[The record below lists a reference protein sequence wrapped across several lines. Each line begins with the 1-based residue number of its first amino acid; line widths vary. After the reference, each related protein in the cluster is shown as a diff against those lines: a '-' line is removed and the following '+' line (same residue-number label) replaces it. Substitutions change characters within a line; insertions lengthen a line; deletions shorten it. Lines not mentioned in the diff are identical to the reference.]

1 MGVSIKN
8 SKAKKP
14 AAKKP
19 VAKKPAAKKI
29 AAKKPAAK
37 KPAAKKVAAKK
48 PKAEIKR
55 VPPRITRRPVVVAK
69 PVAPE
74 VEVIDTAKAVEFA
87 LSIAEEMKRSAAK
100 AEQDR
105 TDNGIK
111 LSRRPTTRAQG
122 KATVKFPAADLKD
135 FRKRLIEARA
145 AALSGVDAIKA
156 TGFNE
161 SDDHESDGGDGTNQT
176 LRLQALG
183 QMGNINRTIQQ
194 IEEALHRIDDGT
206 YGVCTVCGQL
216 IRKPR
221 LLNQPFVLTCMECQS
236 EMVFA
241 VVIHLVLADAVTKE
255 LASGLLKSS
264 DPFTVI
270 PGFFDLAYV
279 ENRGCAW
286 GMFQGQVWPLAA
298 FAAVALAF
306 LVWKRKVVFSGGR
319 AAAVAEV
326 LLYAGIVGNL
336 IDRMFRGFVIDFFD
350 FHWKAA
356 YHFPCFNLADTF
368 ITVAAGLLILCSFG
382 KRTS

>member
-19 VAKKPAAKKI
+19 

-37 KPAAKKVAAKK
+37 KPAAKKPVAKKPAAKKVAAKKPAAKKVAAKKVAAKK

-161 SDDHESDGGDGTNQT
+161 SDD
-176 LRLQALG
+176 R
-183 QMGNINRTIQQ
+183 
-194 IEEALHRIDDGT
+194 
-206 YGVCTVCGQL
+206 VCTVCGQL

-236 EMVFA
+236 EM
-241 VVIHLVLADAVTKE
+241 E
-255 LASGLLKSS
+255 RSRS
-264 DPFTVI
+264 
-270 PGFFDLAYV
+270 
-279 ENRGCAW
+279 
-286 GMFQGQVWPLAA
+286 
-298 FAAVALAF
+298 
-306 LVWKRKVVFSGGR
+306 
-319 AAAVAEV
+319 
-326 LLYAGIVGNL
+326 
-336 IDRMFRGFVIDFFD
+336 
-350 FHWKAA
+350 
-356 YHFPCFNLADTF
+356 
-368 ITVAAGLLILCSFG
+368 
-382 KRTS
+382 